1 MNYKG
6 ANDQATA
13 SRLALIIQQ
22 LKLNFVVGG
31 PKPLRISEF
40 CTCRGW

>member
-1 MNYKG
+1 MNYMD
-6 ANDQATA
+6 ANYPATA

-31 PKPLRISEF
+31 PKPLIISEF
-40 CTCRGW
+40 GTCCGW